1 MSKII
6 FLSGWSNVGG
16 STVAFCNLV
25 NALNES
31 GYESIFMGPHSY
43 PKDNNKCK
51 FEQVLPGTKLK
62 LNKEDTLIV
71 HFRNNFIQRPP
82 IKGFFL
88 SCHEQDIFPLK
99 DIKYEIFDKIHY
111 VSKHQRDFHSID
123 HPHFILPNILDD
135 LKPNKKPSGKIAGIV
150 GSIDKNKRVHTSIK
164 RALEDGCDKVLI
176 YGVITDP
183 WYWQTKVQHM
193 VDGDKVV
200 FMSFEDDKQ
209 KMYDSFSELY
219 FSSVNECAPYVIG
232 EAKMTHKNIHAISG
246 KNYLNVNYEFD
257 KEKIVKKWI
266 KELKYEF

>member
-1 MSKII
+1 MIRI
-6 FLSGWSNVGG
+6 LSGWSNPGG
-16 STVAFCNLV
+16 STTAFINLT
-25 NALNES
+25 NALNEF
-31 GYESIFMGPHSY
+31 GYETIFMGPH
-43 PKDNNKCK
+43 PFHLDKCK
-51 FEQVLPGTKLK
+51 SIFCKPGEKLK
-62 LNKEDTLIV
+62 IKKEDILIV

-123 HPHFILPNILDD
+123 HPHFILPNVLDD

-209 KMYDSFSELY
+209 KIYDSVTDVYHSSKSETWGY
-219 FSSVNECAPYVIG
+219 IKGEC
-232 EAKMTHKNIHAISG
+232 KMTNTEYHGNSSTDG
-246 KNYLNVNYEFD
+246 YWEMD
-257 KEKIVKKWI
+257 KKEIVKNWVEEI
-266 KELKYEF
+266 GYEN